1 MLLIFVQIFGFVPDK
16 VQAKKMVYFGA
27 LFEVPG
33 SSCSLSL
40 PSEPPDIRIWF
51 SSYKYESPVMDAND
65 NFGDSLAKESEFAK
79 DELVMEESN
88 GDKEENPGRFS
99 CIRKRSEG
107 LVCDKLCSSGYV
119 KCCSSSGNDKHETQ
133 SSNRMFL
140 DIPSAPSLAD
150 SLHSPSLLSEPPDI
164 RNWFPSYVYES
175 PVLGTSEDLGDFI
188 SIESGSKNVGFAI
201 EESNS
206 EKEENLGE
214 YKNCRNRGDATVG
227 EMLHSNGDVK
237 SHWSVNNEHKP
248 KSLKEVDIGVGWNK
262 NTSALNNSSFG
273 RSLGQSLNV
282 EILQNPRFSPTKDAS
297 SLNGEGSKSK
307 QEQPQKSTSMLLNI
321 SRTSGS
327 DDRKTPNKLI
337 STRDFTR
344 ESSRVKVQTE
354 IGHMS
359 PESNSKLNLLNGI
372 TVKKSTQERS
382 GKENEEKDVSEIG
395 FVTTRNLNFK
405 RTNNEDSMRR
415 PEGINKRTDS
425 TSCGKK
431 GLIKTKVL
439 AETTNFQHSGAMEV
453 TGKWRCPQKSKPDKG
468 PPLKQL
474 RLEQW
479 IRRA

>member
-1 MLLIFVQIFGFVPDK
+1 MDNSNPEPASDSQ
-16 VQAKKMVYFGA
+16 
-27 LFEVPG
+27 VPG
-33 SSCSLSL
+33 SSCSLSF

-51 SSYKYESPVMDAND
+51 SSYKYESPVMDSND
-65 NFGDSLAKESEFAK
+65 NFGDSLSKESEFAK
-79 DELVMEESN
+79 DKLVMEESN

-107 LVCDKLCSSGYV
+107 LVCEKLCSSGSV
-119 KCCSSSGNDKHETQ
+119 KCCSSSGNDNHETQ

-140 DIPSAPSLAD
+140 DIPSAPLLAD

-164 RNWFPSYVYES
+164 RNWFSSYVYES
-175 PVLGTSEDLGDFI
+175 PVLNTSEDLGDFI
-188 SIESGSKNVGFAI
+188 SIESGSKNVGSVI

-206 EKEENLGE
+206 EKKEILRE
-214 YKNCRNRGDATVG
+214 YKNSRNRGDATVG
-227 EMLHSNGDVK
+227 EMLHSDGDVK

-262 NTSALNNSSFG
+262 TTSALNNSSFG
-273 RSLGQSLNV
+273 SSLGQSLNV
-282 EILQNPRFSPTKDAS
+282 EILQNARFSPTKDVS
-297 SLNGEGSKSK
+297 SLNCEDSKSK
-307 QEQPQKSTSMLLNI
+307 QEQPQKTTSMLLNI

-327 DDRKTPNKLI
+327 DDRETPNKLI
-337 STRDFTR
+337 SIRDSTR
-344 ESSRVKVQTE
+344 EISQVEVQAE
-354 IGHMS
+354 LGHGS

-372 TVKKSTQERS
+372 TMKKSTQEIS

-395 FVTTRNLNFK
+395 FVTTRNINFK

-439 AETTNFQHSGAMEV
+439 AETTNFQRSGAIEV
-453 TGKWRCPQKSKPDKG
+453 TGKWQCPQKSKPDKG

>member
-1 MLLIFVQIFGFVPDK
+1 MDNSNPELASDSQ
-16 VQAKKMVYFGA
+16 
-27 LFEVPG
+27 VPG
-33 SSCSLSL
+33 SSCSLSF
-40 PSEPPDIRIWF
+40 PSEPPDIRLWF
-51 SSYKYESPVMDAND
+51 SSYKYESPVMDSND
-65 NFGDSLAKESEFAK
+65 NFGDSLSKESEFAK
-79 DELVMEESN
+79 DKLVMEESN
-88 GDKEENPGRFS
+88 GDKEENPGRYS

-107 LVCDKLCSSGYV
+107 LVCGKLCSSGYV

-133 SSNRMFL
+133 FSNRMFL
-140 DIPSAPSLAD
+140 DIPSAPLLAD

-164 RNWFPSYVYES
+164 RNWFSSYVYES
-175 PVLGTSEDLGDFI
+175 PVLNTSEDLGDFI
-188 SIESGSKNVGFAI
+188 SIESGSKNVGSAI

-206 EKEENLGE
+206 EKKEILRE
-214 YKNCRNRGDATVG
+214 YKNSRNRGDATVG
-227 EMLHSNGDVK
+227 EMLHSDGDVK

-262 NTSALNNSSFG
+262 TTSALNNSSFG
-273 RSLGQSLNV
+273 SSLGQSLNV
-282 EILQNPRFSPTKDAS
+282 EILQNDRFSPTKDVS
-297 SLNGEGSKSK
+297 SLNCEDSKSK
-307 QEQPQKSTSMLLNI
+307 QEQPQKTTSMLLNI

-327 DDRKTPNKLI
+327 DDRETPNKLI
-337 STRDFTR
+337 SIRDSTR
-344 ESSRVKVQTE
+344 EISQVEVQAE
-354 IGHMS
+354 LGHGS

-372 TVKKSTQERS
+372 TMKKSTQEIS

-395 FVTTRNLNFK
+395 FVTTRNINFK

-439 AETTNFQHSGAMEV
+439 AETTNFQRSGAIEV
-453 TGKWRCPQKSKPDKG
+453 TGKWQCPQKSKPDKG